1 MEPTAL
7 ASIDRALAHITEA
20 LNSGCTE
27 VLYVSQFLTLYLE
40 WGLSEIVRLDEH
52 ERLDL
57 SLMDDEER
65 SETIIARERDH
76 FVRIT
81 VHEKLTFAPFN
92 RVRTTKAKDR
102 ITQQQYNEL
111 RGNNPT
117 LDSAE
122 ASAMLPTAKHRE
134 DLKARLW
141 VEFLATAPTCSI
153 CQTPM
158 KFKESKNGPF
168 WGCRIYP
175 KCLSNSSFSTAS
187 QEAYERWQSA

>member
-1 MEPTAL
+1 VACARKLAVDIVSKFILRHDPSL
-7 ASIDRALAHITEA
+7 ASDEIT
-20 LNSGCTE
+20 
-27 VLYVSQFLTLYLE
+27 VSYFMAVYRE
-40 WGLSEIVRLDEH
+40 WGLSQIVRLDGY
-52 ERLDL
+52 ERLDVR
-57 SLMDDEER
+57 LMDDEET

-111 RGNNPT
+111 RGDKPI
-117 LDSAE
+117 LDSPE
-122 ASAMLPTAKHRE
+122 APAMLRTAEERE
-134 DLKARLW
+134 ELKARLW

-153 CQTPM
+153 CRTPM
-158 KFKESKNGPF
+158 KFKKSKNGPF

-175 KCLSNSSFSTAS
+175 KCRSNSSFSVAA
-187 QEAYERWQSA
+187 QEAFERWQNA